1 MDEYTQEAIGSK
13 RDKRYESSNKWG
25 AESFWWDEAY
35 EPEIGWA
42 IGKGEEYED
51 HSLHDEV
58 ESKALFDLLEREI
71 IPLFYTRGRD
81 HLPRE
86 WIKRMKGCM
95 KSIGKQFNSLRML
108 KDYATMFYKPALENF
123 TRFTENNFKNTR
135 DLSEYLKKLKLN
147 WENIEIMKVWSENN
161 KNLVVGDSFSVHVE
175 VNLNIF
181 TPKEVSVELFFGQ
194 ISSKGEIIHAQRKEM
209 DFTNTRDRIAEYST
223 KLSCDETGRYGY
235 SVRIIPKHEL
245 LVHPYIPGFIKW
257 E

>member
-1 MDEYTQEAIGSK
+1 MIFLEDYDFTLARHLISGSDIWMNTPRRPLEASGTSGMKAAINGVLNLSVL
-13 RDKRYESSNKWG
+13 DG
-25 AESFWWDEAY
+25 WWDEAY

-147 WENIEIMKVWSENN
+147 WENIEIMKRN
-161 KNLVVGDSFSVHVE
+161 
-175 VNLNIF
+175 
-181 TPKEVSVELFFGQ
+181 
-194 ISSKGEIIHAQRKEM
+194 
-209 DFTNTRDRIAEYST
+209 
-223 KLSCDETGRYGY
+223 
-235 SVRIIPKHEL
+235 
-245 LVHPYIPGFIKW
+245 GFYKYP
-257 E
+257 